1 MRHHEEDVVPT
12 DFRSGKDHLPFSN
25 VDSLRK
31 NYGPL
36 PLPRPP
42 LLGDSWGKLWR
53 RIMQSRVFRSIVWFV
68 IALTIIGCAAFFI
81 DRNRSPQDVLD
92 AKIIEVTKLADDL
105 AQKRVQIKETREQF
119 IKGVRQLEEEIL
131 SISKDAKIASFK
143 EASEH
148 PRIGLD
154 LRLIEGKWIYVAEL
168 DRMDKASYRG
178 IEDLTFA
185 KREAED
191 KRLMSTVVDSAQAQ
205 ELIDRINA
213 MLQRY
218 RSETTGIDADG
229 ARGAQPVSP
238 EDIKALERRWESIV
252 ASQPRSAAPPAEA
265 TRGRAPERK
274 RS

>member
-1 MRHHEEDVVPT
+1 MPT

-68 IALTIIGCAAFFI
+68 LALTIIGCAAFFI

-191 KRLMSTVVDSAQAQ
+191 KRRRAMEFA
-205 ELIDRINA
+205 RINA